1 VSKSVLIFAPHGDD
15 EILGVGGAIQKHLD
29 SNDVVTV
36 CFIAGSASS
45 REGEQIINTF
55 AVQRF
60 IKYQNII
67 HLNYPIDTIFLTTK
81 LITNLD
87 NVVKKCQ
94 PDIIYC
100 PWYGDMHQ
108 DHRVISHACGS
119 VVRLGSNFKIKR
131 VLLYEVPSSTDQGF
145 AKFET
150 PFVPNYY
157 VGLTKDQIDKKCSGM
172 KMYRLEQGELRTTE
186 ALTELAKKRGRE
198 CFRDYAEA
206 FVCLRYID
214 E

>member
-15 EILGVGGAIQKHLD
+15 EVLGVGGTIQKHID
-29 SNDVVTV
+29 NKDIVTV
-36 CFIAGSASS
+36 CFVTGAVTG
-45 REGEQIINTF
+45 REEEQIFNTYT
-55 AVQRF
+55 VQDF
-60 IKYQNII
+60 LKYQNIV
-67 HLNYPIDTIFLTTK
+67 HLNYQGDSVFLTTK
-81 LITNLD
+81 LITSLD
-87 NVVKKCQ
+87 NITKEYL

-108 DHRVISHACGS
+108 DHRAISHACGS
-119 VVRLGSNFKIKR
+119 VVRLGSNFKVKR

-145 AKFET
+145 AKFEI

-157 VGLTKDQIDKKCSGM
+157 IGLTKEQIDKKCKSM
-172 KMYRLEQGELRTTE
+172 KMYSLEQGEMRTAD